1 MVKYIRD
8 GSYMA
13 FRKAVSAGMGYE
25 DYLTISGE
33 TILPVGIKQVRGFM
47 KYILPQDV
55 RWMNLVTV
63 DVLVL
68 CLLQGEYSRELDE
81 YLTTNSGFTINRVYT
96 SEVEVREGI
105 GTLHGIYNLINKL
118 REFKNQGDIYKVLT
132 YKFLMHHMGHIRI
145 VSEQDMFML
154 DEIVKGLDRLL
165 LGSLTDGEYTEEVEQ
180 YKKIMGELNNEILRI
195 QAKIDRGKELAK
207 YIKYKKLEC
216 NYCPTT
222 TGDEITYIEQGV
234 QYINRIKYMGSKKV
248 LHTVISQGTKRVEMD
263 SEFCRHCG
271 RHVDEGMY

>member
-1 MVKYIRD
+1 MVNYIRD
-8 GSYMA
+8 GSYMS

-33 TILPVGIKQVRGFM
+33 TILPVGINQVRGFM
-47 KYILPQDV
+47 KYILTQDV

-68 CLLQGEYSRELDE
+68 CLLQGDYSRELDE
-81 YLTTNSGFTINRVYT
+81 YLTTNSGVTINRVYT

-105 GTLHGIYNLINKL
+105 DTLHGIYNLIYKL
-118 REFKNQGDIYKVLT
+118 WEFKNQGDICTVLT
-132 YKFLMHHMGHIRI
+132 YKFLMHHMGRIRL
-145 VSEQDMFML
+145 VSDKDMFML

-165 LGSLTDGEYTEEVEQ
+165 KGTLTDGAYTEEVQQ
-180 YKKIMGELNNEILRI
+180 YKKVMGELNNEILRI
-195 QAKIDRGKELAK
+195 QGKIDRGKELAG
-207 YIKYKKLEC
+207 YIRDKKLEC

-222 TGDEITYIEQGV
+222 MGEEITYLEQGV
-234 QYINRIKYMGSKKV
+234 QYINRLKYTGSKNV
-248 LHTVISQGTKRVEMD
+248 IHTIISMGTKRVEMD